1 MIVSAGLIARKLNSI
16 AWVCHHCRTLL
27 SEYSD
32 VRGPQGLI
40 CLNLQGFAAGEMI
53 EDEAGRRGARGQ
65 VDFAQGSRRGLDE
78 QSIFMWSFSV
88 AKFRVR

>member
-1 MIVSAGLIARKLNSI
+1 M
-16 AWVCHHCRTLL
+16 
-27 SEYSD
+27 
-32 VRGPQGLI
+32 RGPQGLI

-65 VDFAQGSRRGLDE
+65 VDFAQGLVSLDE